1 VEVGEE
7 AEEAGEMPEIKMEH
21 KEELMKMAA
30 VLKEV
35 SLKEMNDINTNEMV
49 FEFHKAMREKD
60 NPLRQELPLDINKN
74 FFVEVLKYGLTRTE
88 KLVQFILKLTM
99 THERLFDESTVVT
112 AGKIYTIIAANI
124 NPDINNVYRKKV
136 GVFLQSCGL
145 RCSDEYSLND
155 QYNLCPQE
163 MPGMWL
169 ILGPRSGVL
178 QWVGGAVPLFRLYKP
193 QQGRL
198 RAHLAT
204 VRLRLP
210 GRGEEW
216 PSTEDSA
223 KHCYTRGDLGY
234 TFRALETVVVA
245 VQAKEGA
252 GALLG
257 PGDRPV
263 CLRETWFYGEQGGL
277 GEALFLVE
285 ATRRTG
291 GAVLNTGRLQ
301 QVEVAVQAVVVVG
314 RRSEQ
319 EAREEE
325 DRR

>member
-1 VEVGEE
+1 MSQGSWEDLERQGWRKRISEKNRVSYLRPREAGRVMVVNKRRDLREGEEGLGDILWPPTNKRLRQQKATEVEAEPEIGEAQEVEEEAEVMERAELPADQAEEQVEVEVGEE

-99 THERLFDESTVVT
+99 THERAFDESTVVT

-145 RCSDEYSLND
+145 SSKGSRCD
-155 QYNLCPQE
+155 
-163 MPGMWL
+163 
-169 ILGPRSGVL
+169 
-178 QWVGGAVPLFRLYKP
+178 AVMNI
-193 QQGRL
+193 
-198 RAHLAT
+198 A
-204 VRLRLP
+204 
-210 GRGEEW
+210 
-216 PSTEDSA
+216 
-223 KHCYTRGDLGY
+223 
-234 TFRALETVVVA
+234 
-245 VQAKEGA
+245 
-252 GALLG
+252 
-257 PGDRPV
+257 
-263 CLRETWFYGEQGGL
+263 
-277 GEALFLVE
+277 
-285 ATRRTG
+285 
-291 GAVLNTGRLQ
+291 
-301 QVEVAVQAVVVVG
+301 
-314 RRSEQ
+314 
-319 EAREEE
+319 
-325 DRR
+325 